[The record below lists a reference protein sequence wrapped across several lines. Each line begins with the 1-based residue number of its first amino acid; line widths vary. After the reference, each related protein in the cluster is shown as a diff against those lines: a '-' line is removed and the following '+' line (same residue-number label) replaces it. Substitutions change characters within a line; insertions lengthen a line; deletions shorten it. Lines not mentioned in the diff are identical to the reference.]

1 MNETNEVRLIDA
13 NKIKP
18 VHIEY
23 CGKVVD
29 WSSIEYAHTIDPETL
44 PIVQQLRQELKN
56 EIAEIEICGETI
68 ERLDKQLKKITAERD
83 AAVSDLRVRAIESY
97 DECMYCLYRTAKS
110 FCWNC
115 NDGSNWTWRGPQ
127 KEE

>member
-1 MNETNEVRLIDA
+1 MDEQRLIDA

-18 VHIEY
+18 VHVEY
-23 CGKVVD
+23 YGKVVD
-29 WSSIEYAHTIDPETL
+29 WASIEYAHTIDPETL
-44 PIVQQLRQELKN
+44 PIVRQLREELAKV
-56 EIAEIEICGETI
+56 
-68 ERLDKQLKKITAERD
+68 TAERD
-83 AAVSDLRVRAIESY
+83 AAVSDLRGRAIESY
-97 DECMYCLYRTAKS
+97 AECMYCLYRTAKS